1 MRPALF
7 QSNTSDNR
15 FIQLYNQLD
24 EHLAQI
30 MDEDS
35 RTPFYS
41 LVERA
46 AQRRFIVKRDEATL
60 KKYGSL
66 RNLIVHDADYP
77 KHVLAEPTEEN
88 LAQFGRIVQRLM
100 HPQTLNDFRREVRTF
115 SERDTLASA
124 LAHMRSGDFSQ
135 VVVRDDHLALLT
147 TEGVTKWLE
156 RQQNAASLADATI
169 GDALTHEPPGS
180 FELVSRRETLE
191 QAQATFI
198 GALERGKPRLYALII
213 TENGKP
219 HETPLGVVTPWDVI
233 END

>member
-1 MRPALF
+1 MSRAD
-7 QSNTSDNR
+7 T

-24 EHLAQI
+24 EHLARI

-46 AQRRFIVKRDEATL
+46 AQRRFIVKRDEVTL

-77 KHVLAEPTEEN
+77 ERVLAEPTEET
-88 LAQFGRIVQRLM
+88 LAQFGRIVQHLINPR
-100 HPQTLNDFRREVRTF
+100 TLDDFRREVHTF
-115 SERDTLASA
+115 SERDALTSA
-124 LAHMRSGDFSQ
+124 LEHMRSGDFSQ
-135 VVVRDDHLALLT
+135 VVVRDDRLALLT
-147 TEGVTKWLE
+147 TEGVAKWLE
-156 RQQNAASLADATI
+156 RQHATASLANATI
-169 GDALTHEPPGS
+169 GDALTHELPGS

-191 QAQATFI
+191 QAQAAFI

-233 END
+233 EDD